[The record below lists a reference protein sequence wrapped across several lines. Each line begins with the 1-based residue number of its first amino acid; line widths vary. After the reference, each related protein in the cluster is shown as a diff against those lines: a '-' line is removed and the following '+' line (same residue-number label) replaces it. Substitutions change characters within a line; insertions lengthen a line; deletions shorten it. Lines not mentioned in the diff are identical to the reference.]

1 MITAASSD
9 FICNSSI
16 YNYCYSN
23 VQTCENYWPLFS
35 NLTMVLETNEY
46 TIQPEG
52 YTLNNDLDN
61 HACSIAVTSIPDSQG
76 IVILGDT
83 WLRNFVST
91 YDYKANKMRFAVN
104 VYAPAGTTIVEHPAA
119 LTTDMLYLIGG
130 GVAALIILY
139 CLCKCCKSDK
149 KKKKK
154 KSKRETSLTESG
166 SSDSD

>member
-9 FICNSSI
+9 FICNSIS

-91 YDYKANKMRFAVN
+91 YDYKAEAAEALGDGVTLDVSVVVLACPDVTALPLQGRGDHIDVFQGIRFDDDLRDLASHDQEFLRRATQVKN
-104 VYAPAGTTIVEHPAA
+104 IWIPYGE
-119 LTTDMLYLIGG
+119 
-130 GVAALIILY
+130 
-139 CLCKCCKSDK
+139 
-149 KKKKK
+149 
-154 KSKRETSLTESG
+154 
-166 SSDSD
+166 